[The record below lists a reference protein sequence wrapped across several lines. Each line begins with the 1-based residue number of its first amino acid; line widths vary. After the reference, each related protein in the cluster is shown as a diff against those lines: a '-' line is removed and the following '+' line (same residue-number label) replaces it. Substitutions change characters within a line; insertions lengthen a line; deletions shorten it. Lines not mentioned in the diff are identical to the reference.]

1 MNKVA
6 TIARKEFRDILRSRL
21 LLIVILFIAVVT
33 VTSILVSSLVF
44 QSQVS
49 QYNESLNILKELGK
63 APAGPAPELFPLN
76 LLRGVIDYIEII
88 GAVLGMLLGY
98 LTISRE
104 KNTRTLKLILT
115 RPVSRM
121 EIVAGKFLGN
131 GIFIALTL
139 LSVGVFSY
147 LGLLVVG
154 GVALS
159 FVELIKLGIVLLISF
174 AYIMIFFSLTFFLSL
189 SMKTISHALM
199 ISFVIWLLVALILPQ
214 IGDTMDPD
222 NQVPGGFFSSMHLTK
237 TQEKQVMANFS
248 SYETI
253 RNSIEQLSIT
263 KHYERASFALLG
275 IKPEFNAMPLAD
287 ILSNQWA
294 NLLSVFG
301 LFAVGLYACGV
312 LMFRRRRGYAFD
324 LGT

>member
-1 MNKVA
+1 MNKVV

-21 LLIVILFIAVVT
+21 LLIVILSLAVVT
-33 VTSILVSSLVF
+33 ITSILVSSLVF

-49 QYNESLNILKELGK
+49 QYNESLNLLNELGK
-63 APAGPAPELFPLN
+63 VPAGPAPELFPLN
-76 LLRGVIDYIEII
+76 LLRGVIDYLEII

-104 KNTRTLKLILT
+104 ENTRTLKLILT
-115 RPVSRM
+115 RPVRRI
-121 EIVAGKFLGN
+121 EIVGGKFLGN

-147 LGLLVVG
+147 LGLLAIG
-154 GVALS
+154 EVALS
-159 FVELIKLGIVLLISF
+159 TVESLKLVLVLIISF
-174 AYIMIFFSLTFFLSL
+174 AYIMTFFSLTFFLSL

-199 ISFVIWLLVALILPQ
+199 ISFVIWLIFVLILPQ

-237 TQEKQVMANFS
+237 PQEQQVMANFNT
-248 SYETI
+248 YETI

-275 IKPEFNAMPLAD
+275 IKPEFNAMPLGD
-287 ILSNQWA
+287 ILSSQWV

-301 LFAVGLYACGV
+301 LFAVGSYACGV
-312 LMFRRRRGYAFD
+312 LMSRRRKGYAFD
-324 LGT
+324 LGI

>member
-1 MNKVA
+1 
-6 TIARKEFRDILRSRL
+6 
-21 LLIVILFIAVVT
+21 
-33 VTSILVSSLVF
+33 SILVSSLVF

-49 QYNESLNILKELGK
+49 QYNESLRLLQALGK
-63 APAGPAPELFPLN
+63 EPVGPAPELFPLN

-98 LTISRE
+98 LTVSRE

-115 RPVSRM
+115 RPVGRM

-159 FVELIKLGIVLLISF
+159 PVELLKLGVVLPISF
-174 AYIMIFFSLTFFLSL
+174 AYIMTFFSLTFFLSL

-199 ISFVIWLLVALILPQ
+199 ISFVIWLLVVLILPQ

-237 TQEKQVMANFS
+237 IEEKQVMANFNN
-248 SYETI
+248 YETI
-253 RNSIEQLSIT
+253 RTSIEQLSIT
-263 KHYERASFALLG
+263 KHYERASFAILG
-275 IKPEFNAMPLAD
+275 IKKEFNAIPLAD
-287 ILSNQWA
+287 ILASQWV

-301 LFAVGLYACGV
+301 LFAVGLYACGA
-312 LMFRRRRGYAFD
+312 LMSRRRKGYASD
-324 LGT
+324 LAT

>member
-1 MNKVA
+1 MNKVV

-21 LLIVILFIAVVT
+21 LLIVILFLAIVT
-33 VTSILVSSLVF
+33 ITSILVSSLVF

-49 QYNESLNILKELGK
+49 QYNDSLNLLKELGK
-63 APAGPAPELFPLN
+63 EPTGPTPELFPLN

-104 KNTRTLKLILT
+104 KNTKTLKLILT

-121 EIVAGKFLGN
+121 EIVTGKFLGN
-131 GIFIALTL
+131 SIFIALTL
-139 LSVGVFSY
+139 LSVGLFSY
-147 LGLLVVG
+147 LGLIVIG
-154 GVALS
+154 GVELS
-159 FVELIKLGIVLLISF
+159 LVELTKLGIVLLISF
-174 AYIMIFFSLTFFLSL
+174 AYITIFFSLTFFLSL

-199 ISFVIWLLVALILPQ
+199 ISFVIWLLVVLILPQ

-222 NQVPGGFFSSMHLTK
+222 NQVPGGFFSSMQLTK
-237 TQEKQVMANFS
+237 SQEKQVMANFS

-253 RNSIEQLSIT
+253 RSSIEEISIT

-275 IKPEFNAMPLAD
+275 IKPEFNGMPLAD
-287 ILSNQWA
+287 ILSSQWV

-301 LFAVGLYACGV
+301 LFVAGVCACG
-312 LMFRRRRGYAFD
+312 FIISRRQSGYSFD
-324 LGT
+324 NGT

>member
-1 MNKVA
+1 MNKVV
-6 TIARKEFRDILRSRL
+6 TIAKKEFRDILRSRL
-21 LLIVILFIAVVT
+21 LLIIILSLAVIT
-33 VTSILVSSLVF
+33 VASILVSSLVF

-49 QYNESLNILKELGK
+49 QYNDSLNILKELGK
-63 APAGPAPELFPLN
+63 EPTGPAPEMFPLN

-115 RPVSRM
+115 RPVTRM

-131 GIFIALTL
+131 GLFIALTL

-147 LGLLVVG
+147 LGLLVIG

-159 FVELIKLGIVLLISF
+159 LVEVLKLGIVLLISF
-174 AYIMIFFSLTFFLSL
+174 TYIMIFFSLTFFLSL
-189 SMKTISHALM
+189 YMKTISHALM
-199 ISFVIWLLVALILPQ
+199 ISFVIWLSVVLILPQ

-222 NQVPGGFFSSMHLTK
+222 NQVPGGFFSSMQLNK

-253 RNSIEQLSIT
+253 RGSIEQLSIT

-275 IKPEFNAMPLAD
+275 IKPEFNGMPFKEILA
-287 ILSNQWA
+287 NQWV
-294 NLLSVFG
+294 NLLIVFS
-301 LFAVGLYACGV
+301 LFIVGIYACGL
-312 LMFRRRRGYAFD
+312 LMSWSRKGYAFD